1 MNYALI
7 LAGGIGQRIQ
17 SPDLPKQFFE
27 VNSKPLILYTIEKF
41 VKSNAIH
48 KIIVACNSLYI
59 DYLKNLLIQSYYS
72 KPIEVIA
79 GGDNRQSSVQNG
91 VDWIE
96 ENGGVS
102 DDLVVIHDGVRPL
115 VDLKTIEEN
124 VELAGRCGAAM
135 TVHPVTETV
144 VVTSKESAAFDD
156 FKRRDETFSLTS
168 PQTFKMSVLL
178 KLYRH
183 FKVICDAPMPL
194 LDPALVYSY
203 LGEKIP
209 LVKEHNNNLKITTPE
224 DYYIFKAL
232 LEYEEKLNG

>member
-7 LAGGIGQRIQ
+7 LAGGCGQRMQ
-17 SPDLPKQFFE
+17 SPELPKQFLE
-27 VNSKPLILYTIEKF
+27 VNNKPLVLYTIEKF
-41 VKSNAIH
+41 VKSNSIH
-48 KIIVACNSLYI
+48 KIIVACNSLYVEH
-59 DYLKNLLIQSYYS
+59 LKNLLIQCNYD

-79 GGDNRQSSVQNG
+79 GGDSRQSSVQKG
-91 VDWIE
+91 VDWID

-102 DDLVVIHDGVRPL
+102 EDLVVIHDGIRPL
-115 VDLKTIEEN
+115 VDLNTIEEN
-124 VELAGRCGAAM
+124 VELADKCGAAM

-144 VVTSKESAAFDD
+144 IVTSKESAAFDD

-168 PQTFKMSVLL
+168 PQTFKMSILA
-178 KLYRH
+178 KL
-183 FKVICDAPMPL
+183 FKNINANDNAPMPL

-209 LVKEHNNNLKITTPE
+209 LIKERNNNLKITTPE
-224 DYYIFKAL
+224 DFFIFKAL